1 MFASVIRAN
10 FFSQHNIRSLF
21 LVQIDYNLNE
31 PLNKCVSKERL
42 FKSHIL
48 FVLSILKF
56 LFFEYTG
63 RLVAKLLRMV
73 ISLSS
78 NLIDT
83 EMVFFTKI
91 LQCQEW
97 YVSLTV
103 FVSTNILA
111 AVYKFFK
118 TFLSIF

>member
-1 MFASVIRAN
+1 M
-10 FFSQHNIRSLF
+10 
-21 LVQIDYNLNE
+21 
-31 PLNKCVSKERL
+31 
-42 FKSHIL
+42 
-48 FVLSILKF
+48 
-56 LFFEYTG
+56 
-63 RLVAKLLRMV
+63 AKLLRMV

-118 TFLSIF
+118 TFLTVF